1 MIIILNKF
9 EKTISFIHIIL
20 YNTELIID
28 SNFKEVGMETFS
40 NIYQQKLFK
49 RIKSVLIGFAL
60 DTSTLEL

>member
-1 MIIILNKF
+1 M
-9 EKTISFIHIIL
+9 IL

-60 DTSTLEL
+60 DTSTLEW